1 MVYPGARPAERVLYS
16 TAKRVV
22 DEEGK
27 GQEVLRFFTAS
38 LRDVA
43 NAAEERVLAFIPPVD
58 IVIVG
63 VTFACEGV
71 ASLDL
76 VNLIAP
82 IAYDTAVGVTN
93 RLVTAVAA
101 ASVPDDVVF
110 YAALSGLNGN
120 VVAAGQPIMLVCL
133 EVGSDST
140 PDDVFVQVNYIL
152 ADEQRSY

>member
-1 MVYPGARPAERVLYS
+1 MAYPGARPDQRELYT

-22 DEEGK
+22 DEDGK
-27 GQEVLRFFTAS
+27 GQEVLRFFTGN

-43 NAAEERVLAFIPPVD
+43 NAAEERVLIFVPPVD
-58 IVIVG
+58 IILVG
-63 VTFACEGV
+63 VTVVCEGV
-71 ASLDL
+71 ASGDI

-82 IAYDTAVGVTN
+82 IAFDTAVGSTN
-93 RLVTAVAA
+93 RLVDAVLAA
-101 ASVPDDVVF
+101 TIGDDIVF
-110 YAALSGLNGN
+110 YATLTGLNAN
-120 VVAAGQPIMLVCL
+120 RVNAGQPIILVCL